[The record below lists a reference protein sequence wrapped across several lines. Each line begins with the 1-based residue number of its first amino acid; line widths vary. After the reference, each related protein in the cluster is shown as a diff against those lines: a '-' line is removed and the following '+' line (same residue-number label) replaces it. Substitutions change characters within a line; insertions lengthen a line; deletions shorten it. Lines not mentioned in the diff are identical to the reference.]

1 MKYMVRCD
9 MDGLSGV
16 VSRKQITPGHPEY
29 DYGRR
34 MLMGDL
40 LALLRGLR
48 EGGSEEVVL
57 YDLHYY
63 GRNVDISE
71 LPEYARVIS
80 GRPPYLHD
88 WAGGLDDS
96 FEGVL
101 LLGFPAKHG
110 TNGGILRHSYGS
122 DIRDL
127 RLNGVSVGAIGIEA
141 AIAADYDVP
150 VVLATG
156 DTACVAEATSL
167 LPGVFGVVVK
177 DSINQSGGL
186 LYPLSV
192 TSNLI
197 QTAANQVARDPPD
210 VKPYPLEDRVV
221 LEIELNDGKYLEGL
235 GELFK
240 GSMKDERTLT
250 VEGERAL
257 DVWVDYQQMRRKVKE
272 RSDETVSNQ

>member
-1 MKYMVRCD
+1 
-9 MDGLSGV
+9 
-16 VSRKQITPGHPEY
+16 
-29 DYGRR
+29 
-34 MLMGDL
+34 
-40 LALLRGLR
+40 
-48 EGGSEEVVL
+48 
-57 YDLHYY
+57 
-63 GRNVDISE
+63 
-71 LPEYARVIS
+71 
-80 GRPPYLHD
+80 
-88 WAGGLDDS
+88 
-96 FEGVL
+96 
-101 LLGFPAKHG
+101 
-110 TNGGILRHSYGS
+110 
-122 DIRDL
+122 
-127 RLNGVSVGAIGIEA
+127 
-141 AIAADYDVP
+141 

-177 DSINQSGGL
+177 DSINQGGGL